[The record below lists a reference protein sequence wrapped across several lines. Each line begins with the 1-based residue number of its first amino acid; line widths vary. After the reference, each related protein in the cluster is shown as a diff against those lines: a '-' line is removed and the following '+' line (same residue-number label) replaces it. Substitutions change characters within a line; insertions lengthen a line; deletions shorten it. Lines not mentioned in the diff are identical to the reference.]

1 MEILI
6 GLSVGIVFF
15 LCALKAYVTGLEH
28 GKKLVN
34 NQVPS
39 VNLNPVTAIKEV
51 VEEHKSKAEEKKIL
65 DDMENLF
72 KYDPYA
78 VKEDNK

>member
-6 GLSVGIVFF
+6 GLSTGVVFF
-15 LCALKAYVTGLEH
+15 CACLKAYTVGLEH

-51 VEEHKSKAEEKKIL
+51 VEERKSKAEEKKIL

-72 KYDPYA
+72 KYDPYK
-78 VKEDNK
+78 VKEENR